1 MLERYNFN
9 LTVCYTLMKLGNTKK
24 SVILIKMMFI
34 PLSEHLITVFV
45 KNREEYILKEQ
56 GTFSRF
62 PSNLLNEK
70 PQFVEE
76 DKW

>member
-1 MLERYNFN
+1 
-9 LTVCYTLMKLGNTKK
+9 MKLGNTKK

-34 PLSEHLITVFV
+34 LLSEHLITLFAN
-45 KNREEYILKEQ
+45 NREEYILKEQ
-56 GTFSRF
+56 GTLSTF

-70 PQFVEE
+70 PQFVQE

>member
-1 MLERYNFN
+1 
-9 LTVCYTLMKLGNTKK
+9 MKLGNTKK

-34 PLSEHLITVFV
+34 LFSEHLITLFA

-56 GTFSRF
+56 GTLSTF

-70 PQFVEE
+70 NAVRRRRYMVKEE
-76 DKW
+76 YE